1 VFPFFFSALDFAHRA
16 FVAFEILALALAAAD
31 IFLLFLPIRLP
42 PLATSRPRAFIAPR
56 TASNCFRALS
66 ACFFSFAS
74 ACVNARQ
81 DVHESSGRL
90 IYHGRTCWGGSKV
103 ALPWEHT
110 TICVA
115 SPALKPSRLGS
126 PDAPL
131 GYLPCS
137 ISGIRLLVNWTL
149 RIILFEKALLKLKGN
164 TMNRQKAFSLVQ
176 LLIEV
181 VITLF
186 IAGIVVPSL
195 LRSDLATKG
204 AFLAA
209 GSLRTIKIAGIAFS
223 YTHPNVAFA
232 ILGAFVGAMAAFA
245 IDFLASTPK
254 NTTSTRTTTL
264 RAA

>member
-1 VFPFFFSALDFAHRA
+1 M
-16 FVAFEILALALAAAD
+16 
-31 IFLLFLPIRLP
+31 
-42 PLATSRPRAFIAPR
+42 
-56 TASNCFRALS
+56 
-66 ACFFSFAS
+66 
-74 ACVNARQ
+74 
-81 DVHESSGRL
+81 
-90 IYHGRTCWGGSKV
+90 K
-103 ALPWEHT
+103 
-110 TICVA
+110 
-115 SPALKPSRLGS
+115 
-126 PDAPL
+126 
-131 GYLPCS
+131 
-137 ISGIRLLVNWTL
+137 
-149 RIILFEKALLKLKGN
+149 
-164 TMNRQKAFSLVQ
+164 RQKTFSLLQ